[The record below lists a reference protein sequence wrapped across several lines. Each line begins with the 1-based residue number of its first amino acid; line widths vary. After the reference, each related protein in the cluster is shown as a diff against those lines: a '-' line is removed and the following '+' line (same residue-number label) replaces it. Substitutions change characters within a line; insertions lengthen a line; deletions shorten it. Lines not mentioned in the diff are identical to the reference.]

1 VAANVVAPTET
12 QPDPKAISAS
22 TDLQG
27 SPVPM
32 FDVHSPRTAA
42 HTWTDFWIHLGT
54 IAIGLLIA
62 IGLEQSVEALH
73 RLHERHRL
81 EQDLQME
88 AKKNLILMD
97 IDNQHFDAM
106 LAWLIQ
112 LRGQVDA
119 MRASGGKANFTYQPP
134 PKTRGVWSPD
144 SPYWNTAK
152 ESAEIGLL
160 PRDAAGMYD
169 VVYAQQE
176 FVKEV
181 VLAYLNELD
190 QLRRFESR
198 FAVIESKASA
208 SELAHMT
215 PADQSR
221 VADNIAD
228 VRPVPDVSRMTPQD
242 LGEYSVLLNN
252 TLTELFR
259 FHRTTNI
266 AYGVTRAITQGA
278 RSDEDLFRMMGA
290 RPGAQVAPPPAASAA
305 H

>member
-1 VAANVVAPTET
+1 
-12 QPDPKAISAS
+12 
-22 TDLQG
+22 
-27 SPVPM
+27 M

-54 IAIGLLIA
+54 ISIGLLIA

-88 AKKNLILMD
+88 AKKNLILMN

-106 LAWLIQ
+106 VAWLTQ
-112 LRGQVDA
+112 LRSQVDA

-134 PKTRGVWSPD
+134 PKTPGVWSPD

-160 PRDAAGMYD
+160 PRDEAGMYD
-169 VVYAQQE
+169 LVYAQQG
-176 FVKEV
+176 FVKEML
-181 VLAYLNELD
+181 LAYSNELD

-198 FAVIESKASA
+198 FAVIESKVSA
-208 SELAHMT
+208 SELAHMA

-221 VADNIAD
+221 VAVVD
-228 VRPVPDVSRMTPQD
+228 VRPVPDVSQMTPQD
-242 LGEYSVLLNN
+242 LAEYSVLLNN

-290 RPGAQVAPPPAASAA
+290 RPGDDVASPSAASAA

>member
-1 VAANVVAPTET
+1 
-12 QPDPKAISAS
+12 
-22 TDLQG
+22 
-27 SPVPM
+27 M
-32 FDVHSPRTAA
+32 FDVHSPRTTAR
-42 HTWTDFWIHLGT
+42 TWTDFWIHLGT
-54 IAIGLLIA
+54 ISIGLLIA

-97 IDNQHFDAM
+97 VDNQHFDAM
-106 LAWLIQ
+106 VTWLIQ
-112 LRGQVDA
+112 LRSQVDA

-160 PRDAAGMYD
+160 PRDEAGMYD
-169 VVYAQQE
+169 LVYAQQE

>member
-1 VAANVVAPTET
+1 
-12 QPDPKAISAS
+12 
-22 TDLQG
+22 
-27 SPVPM
+27 M

-54 IAIGLLIA
+54 ISIGLLIA

-73 RLHERHRL
+73 RLQERHRL
-81 EQDLQME
+81 ERDLQME

-106 LAWLIQ
+106 LAWLIE

-119 MRASGGKANFTYQPP
+119 TRASGGKANFTYQPP

-160 PRDAAGMYD
+160 PRDEAGMYD
-169 VVYAQQE
+169 LVYAQQG

-198 FAVIESKASA
+198 FAVIESKVSA

-290 RPGAQVAPPPAASAA
+290 RSGDDVASPSAASAA

>member
-1 VAANVVAPTET
+1 
-12 QPDPKAISAS
+12 
-22 TDLQG
+22 
-27 SPVPM
+27 M
-32 FDVHSPRTAA
+32 FDVHSPRTPA
-42 HTWTDFWIHLGT
+42 HTWMDFWIHLGT
-54 IAIGLLIA
+54 ISIGLLIA

-81 EQDLQME
+81 EQDLQTE

-106 LAWLIQ
+106 VEWLIQ
-112 LRGQVDA
+112 LRSQVDA
-119 MRASGGKANFTYQPP
+119 MRASGGKAKFTYQPA
-134 PKTRGVWSPD
+134 PKTRGVWAPD

-160 PRDAAGMYD
+160 PRDEAGMYD
-169 VVYAQQE
+169 LVYTQQGFMTQE
-176 FVKEV
+176 L
-181 VLAYLNELD
+181 LAYLNELD

-198 FAVIESKASA
+198 FAALESKVSA
-208 SELAHMT
+208 SELAHMA

-221 VADNIAD
+221 VADNTVD
-228 VRPVPDVSRMTPQD
+228 VRPVPDVSQMTPQD
-242 LGEYSVLLNN
+242 LSEYSVLLNN
-252 TLTELFR
+252 ALTELFR
-259 FHRTTNI
+259 FHKSTNI

-290 RPGAQVAPPPAASAA
+290 RPGGEVAPPSAASAG

>member
-1 VAANVVAPTET
+1 
-12 QPDPKAISAS
+12 
-22 TDLQG
+22 
-27 SPVPM
+27 M
-32 FDVHSPRTAA
+32 FDVHSPRTTAR
-42 HTWTDFWIHLGT
+42 TWTDFWIHLGT
-54 IAIGLLIA
+54 ISIGLLIA

-81 EQDLQME
+81 EKDLQME

-97 IDNQHFDAM
+97 VDNQHFDAM
-106 LAWLIQ
+106 VTWLIQ
-112 LRGQVDA
+112 LRSQVDA
-119 MRASGGKANFTYQPP
+119 IRASGGKANFTYQPP
-134 PKTRGVWSPD
+134 PKTPGVWSPD

-160 PRDAAGMYD
+160 PRDEAGMYD
-169 VVYAQQE
+169 LVYAQQG
-176 FVKEV
+176 FVKEM
-181 VLAYLNELD
+181 VLAYLSELD

-208 SELAHMT
+208 SELAHMA

-221 VADNIAD
+221 VAIVD
-228 VRPVPDVSRMTPQD
+228 VRPVPDVSQMTPQD

-266 AYGVTRAITQGA
+266 AYGVTRAATQGA

-290 RPGAQVAPPPAASAA
+290 RPGDDVASPSAAPAAN
-305 H
+305 

>member
-1 VAANVVAPTET
+1 
-12 QPDPKAISAS
+12 
-22 TDLQG
+22 
-27 SPVPM
+27 M
-32 FDVHSPRTAA
+32 FDVHSPRTVA

-54 IAIGLLIA
+54 ISIGLLIA

-106 LAWLIQ
+106 LAWLIE

-119 MRASGGKANFTYQPP
+119 TRASGGKANFTYQPP
-134 PKTRGVWSPD
+134 PKTPGVWSPD

-160 PRDAAGMYD
+160 PRDEAGMYD
-169 VVYAQQE
+169 LVYAQQG
-176 FVKEV
+176 FMKEML
-181 VLAYLNELD
+181 LAYLNELD

-198 FAVIESKASA
+198 FADFEIKASA
-208 SELAHMT
+208 SDLARMA

-221 VADNIAD
+221 VAINLLD
-228 VRPVPDVSRMTPQD
+228 VRPVPDVSQMTPQD

-278 RSDEDLFRMMGA
+278 KSDEDLFRMMGA
-290 RPGAQVAPPPAASAA
+290 RPGDDVASPSAASAA

>member
-1 VAANVVAPTET
+1 
-12 QPDPKAISAS
+12 
-22 TDLQG
+22 
-27 SPVPM
+27 M

-54 IAIGLLIA
+54 ISIGLLIA

-73 RLHERHRL
+73 RLQERHRL
-81 EQDLQME
+81 ERDLQME

-106 LAWLIQ
+106 LAWLIE

-119 MRASGGKANFTYQPP
+119 TRASGGKANFTYQPP

-160 PRDAAGMYD
+160 PRDEAGMYD
-169 VVYAQQE
+169 LVYAQQG

-198 FAVIESKASA
+198 FAVIESKVSA

-242 LGEYSVLLNN
+242 LGEYSVLLTN

-266 AYGVTRAITQGA
+266 AYGVTRAITRGA

-290 RPGAQVAPPPAASAA
+290 RPGAEVAPPSAA
-305 H
+305 AAAH